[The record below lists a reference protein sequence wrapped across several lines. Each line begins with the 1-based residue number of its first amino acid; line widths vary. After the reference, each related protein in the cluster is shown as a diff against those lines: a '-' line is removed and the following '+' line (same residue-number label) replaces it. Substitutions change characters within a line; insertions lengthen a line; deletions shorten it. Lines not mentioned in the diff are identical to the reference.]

1 LVRLALA
8 YGLTYLPYAV
18 LVKAVS
24 NGYIPGVGAHQGL
37 VLLPAAAIGQ
47 LIVMPIFLRCSGWW
61 RYGTR
66 SRVAGRRVFLPRG
79 QILVAGFF
87 MAIIAGATT
96 LNFTFPGVSILFML
110 LLMRAGTLAMSPI
123 IDRLRGR
130 HVPLHARGAVILS
143 LTAVAIALGDVD
155 SYALSLGAI
164 ASVTAYIAAY
174 VGRFQIMSSVAK
186 TAVKQVDLRYLVGE
200 HAAAPVF
207 LVGVLGAGALLGA
220 ARLQE
225 GFTTFLVSPAAL
237 PALGIGV
244 LYECLFIFGTLIY
257 LDYRPYSL
265 AVPVNRIA
273 SLLAGFIAAFVL
285 AALVPAAVTGI
296 PGTGQQL
303 ALVAVLGAIAM
314 LAYPALRQL
323 LRKGGAG
330 QTPRSRLV
338 LFVCGANT
346 CRSPMAEALAREAIA
361 AARAGRDVHVGSAGV
376 SVKFAGAPMTPE
388 AIVALGELG
397 IEVQH
402 KAQHLTAELCRSAH
416 VIYCMTAAQ
425 REAVMRTAPDMASKT
440 FRLDPD
446 RDLPDPVG
454 QPLGVFRAYV
464 DDLRRLVRRRMA
476 ELTDFGPAR
485 TGALA
490 VPG

>member
-1 LVRLALA
+1 M
-8 YGLTYLPYAV
+8 
-18 LVKAVS
+18 LVKALS
-24 NGYIPGVGAHQGL
+24 NGYIPGLGAHQGL

-47 LIVMPIFLRCSGWW
+47 LLVMPIFLIASGWW

-66 SRVAGRRVFLPRG
+66 SQVAGRRVFLPRR
-79 QILVAGFF
+79 QIVLAGLF
-87 MAIIAGATT
+87 MAVIVGTTT

-110 LLMRAGTLAMSPI
+110 LLMRAGTLAMSPV

-130 HVPLHARGAVILS
+130 DVPPYAWGAVMLS
-143 LTAVAIALGDVD
+143 LTAVVIALGDVD
-155 SYALSLGAI
+155 SYALSLAAI
-164 ASVTAYIAAY
+164 ASVGAYIAAY

-207 LVGVLGAGALLGA
+207 LVLILGTAALLGVA
-220 ARLQE
+220 HVQE
-225 GFTTFLVSPAAL
+225 GFTTLLFSSAAL

-257 LDYRPYSL
+257 LDHRPYSL
-265 AVPVNRIA
+265 AVPVNRIS
-273 SLLAGFIAAFVL
+273 SLLAGFAASFVL

-303 ALVAVLGAIAM
+303 ALVAVSGAIGM
-314 LAYPALRQL
+314 LAYPVIRHVVF
-323 LRKGGAG
+323 RRGAAD
-330 QTPRSRLV
+330 TPRPRLV

-346 CRSPMAEALAREAIA
+346 CRSPMAEALAREVIA
-361 AARAGRDVHVGSAGV
+361 EFRAGRDVHVTSAGV
-376 SVKFAGAPMTPE
+376 SVKSVGSRMTAD

-397 IEVQH
+397 VEVQH
-402 KAQHLTAELCRSAH
+402 RTRPLTAELAREAD

-425 REAVMRTAPDMASKT
+425 REAVVLAAPDMADKT
-440 FRLDPD
+440 FCLDPD
-446 RDLPDPVG
+446 GDVPDPLG
-454 QPLGVFRAYV
+454 QPLRAYREFAEV
-464 DDLRRLVRRRMA
+464 LRRLVRRRLD
-476 ELTDFGPAR
+476 ELPDFGPTR
-485 TGALA
+485 PLV